1 MVYKNNLHIM
11 DEKRPMRYR
20 ARHRHRWVAVL
31 FIVTI
36 PLYMLFSS
44 RAVSSYAGRFLPV
57 SSSQAPSSSSLSAT
71 TTTTSTEN
79 PPVPLEI
86 HIMSKCPDARDC
98 LNDLVLP
105 AMVRANEKVNFTLS
119 YIGAPT
125 ENDGIECKHGP
136 KECMGNIIELCAVH
150 LYPDVKVHLGFTH
163 CLTQDYEDIPDSEL
177 VEECALE
184 YGMSIGD
191 LNDCASRDD
200 GAFGLS
206 LLRGSVKRSADVCFS
221 APKVLGQSRRFTNY
235 GS

>member
-1 MVYKNNLHIM
+1 M

-71 TTTTSTEN
+71 TTTTTTSLEN
-79 PPVPLEI
+79 PPVPLEV

-98 LNDLVLP
+98 LNDLILP
-105 AMVRANEKVNFTLS
+105 AMVRVNEKVNFTLS

-191 LNDCASRDD
+191 LNDCASRDN

-206 LLRGSVKRSADVCFS
+206 LLRESVKRSADVCF
-221 APKVLGQSRRFTNY
+221 LHQRF
-235 GS
+235 